1 MDDNNHLETLLF
13 AFRNMYFN
21 SSLLQFFKGKLFHK
35 MQKLNSLSEILWDL
49 QRLFVSLVFYKRLAS
64 IVSFVSYHQRRFI
77 GTCETN
83 DQKFMPLQ
91 YIVVNI
97 VMQLVQTFCG
107 IAFELF
113 TFFNFF
119 CSIKSLDIHSL

>member
-1 MDDNNHLETLLF
+1 MAT
-13 AFRNMYFN
+13 
-21 SSLLQFFKGKLFHK
+21 
-35 MQKLNSLSEILWDL
+35 
-49 QRLFVSLVFYKRLAS
+49 

-91 YIVVNI
+91 YIVVNM
-97 VMQLVQTFCG
+97 VMQLGQTFCG

-113 TFFNFF
+113 TFFKVC
-119 CSIKSLDIHSL
+119 CSIKSLDTARKIKLV